1 MKINKSVLIGLV
13 LVLIIVSPSLI
24 NFLSSIIFQPK
35 LPEGNVVDYEL
46 NVEQKNLAL
55 RQGRVL
61 LEFFYGKACSGC
73 QEKISFLEFLASQY
87 KSNTFLEKIS
97 VDENATR
104 LNIIGF
110 NITENKVYLDERY
123 LEERNI
129 TEGNV
134 MNILCEVMLVPP
146 VECAKI

>member
-1 MKINKSVLIGLV
+1 MKKSMLIGLF
-13 LVLIIVSPSLI
+13 LMAIMLSSTLIY
-24 NFLSSIIFQPK
+24 FLSSLVSQPK

-61 LEFFYGKACSGC
+61 MEFFYGKDCGNC
-73 QEKISFLEFLASQY
+73 QEKISLLDFLASQY
-87 KSNTFLEKIS
+87 KDKTFLEKILTNRS
-97 VDENATR
+97 VPV

-110 NITENKVYLDERY
+110 NITENKVYLDERN
-123 LEERNI
+123 LEGENI
-129 TEGNV
+129 TEKKV
-134 MNILCEVMLVPP
+134 MDILCEVMIIPP